1 MSTVD
6 QLKKRQEEL
15 EGQLEESRKEIC
27 RLTKLV
33 QKMYSNISKMGL
45 EETSTQC
52 TCSSP
57 STVLNK
63 STPSGYIC
71 LKCAGH

>member
-1 MSTVD
+1 MSIID
-6 QLKKRQEEL
+6 QFKKRQEEL

-27 RLTKLV
+27 RLTKIV
-33 QKMYSNISKMGL
+33 QKLHSNVSKMGL

-57 STVLNK
+57 SKVLNK
-63 STPSGYIC
+63 STSSGYIC
-71 LKCAGH
+71 LNCAGH

>member
-1 MSTVD
+1 MSIID
-6 QLKKRQEEL
+6 QFKKRQEEL
-15 EGQLEESRKEIC
+15 GGQLEESRKEVC
-27 RLTKLV
+27 RLTKIV

-57 STVLNK
+57 SKVLNK
-63 STPSGYIC
+63 STSSGCIC
-71 LKCAGH
+71 LNCAGH